1 MSVLFNCLE
10 ATRLISKGQ
19 HQKLSTYQQL
29 SLNFHLSMCKYCKS
43 FQKDLDYVKD
53 QLAQIDE
60 EKVFHLNENFKT
72 DLKKKILE
80 EISK

>member
-1 MSVLFNCLE
+1 M
-10 ATRLISKGQ
+10 
-19 HQKLSTYQQL
+19 
-29 SLNFHLSMCKYCKS
+29 
-43 FQKDLDYVKD
+43 DYVKD